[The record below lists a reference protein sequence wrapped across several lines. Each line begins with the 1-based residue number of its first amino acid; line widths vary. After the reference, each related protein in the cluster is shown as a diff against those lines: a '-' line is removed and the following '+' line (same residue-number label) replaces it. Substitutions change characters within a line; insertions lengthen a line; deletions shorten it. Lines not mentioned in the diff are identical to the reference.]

1 MADNLGSVHII
12 KENEF
17 SDFEEDYEGEIIDMI
32 KFDNHYLIKIK
43 DENIS
48 LNNELDT
55 DITQNISIPIASAV
69 TAYARIEM
77 SKYKNNSLLPNLYYT
92 DTDSL
97 YFDNPISYKYIDS
110 KKLGKLK
117 IEGEYYRAIFL
128 SSKLY
133 ALDNNEETIIKIRSL
148 SKESIK
154 ENNINLEIIE
164 LLLEKDYKLKY
175 KQNKWFRNLS
185 EANIQILEQS
195 FSIQINSLKRE
206 LIYSNTGKLLSTK
219 AIKL

>member
-148 SKESIK
+148 SKKSIK
-154 ENNINLEIIE
+154 
-164 LLLEKDYKLKY
+164 
-175 KQNKWFRNLS
+175 
-185 EANIQILEQS
+185 
-195 FSIQINSLKRE
+195 
-206 LIYSNTGKLLSTK
+206 
-219 AIKL
+219 